1 LKEDVWIVSSKFW
14 GSASS
19 RRTRI
24 ITIVIF
30 FLFAI
35 LVTIVGVLLP
45 LSAQEA
51 TNEDNQLNQIQQQ
64 IQSMDLLHE
73 TAAIFQN
80 NFEICL
86 LMFIPVAGLV
96 LGSIAL
102 FNTGSYIQAETIVEN
117 TTKGYNIP
125 AILALFA
132 LFIFPFSWL
141 EFISYSTAFSET
153 FWFLKRGLEGKWR
166 REIVN
171 LFKLVLITAVLLA
184 AGAFIEALL
193 LSILG

>member
-1 LKEDVWIVSSKFW
+1 M
-14 GSASS
+14 
-19 RRTRI
+19 RI

-35 LVTIVGVLLP
+35 LVTVVGVLLP

-51 TNEDNQLNQIQQQ
+51 TNENNQLNQTQQQ
-64 IQSMDLLHE
+64 IQSMDLLRR

-125 AILALFA
+125 AILALA
-132 LFIFPFSWL
+132 LLFIFPFTWL

-153 FWFLKRGLEGKWR
+153 FWFIRRGLEGKWR

-193 LSILG
+193 LGILG

>member
-1 LKEDVWIVSSKFW
+1 MSSKFW

-30 FLFAI
+30 FLFAL
-35 LVTIVGVLLP
+35 LVTVVGVLLP

-51 TNEDNQLNQIQQQ
+51 TNENNQLSQTQQQ
-64 IQSMDLLHE
+64 IQSMDLLRR

-86 LMFIPVAGLV
+86 LMFIPVAGLA

-102 FNTGSYIQAETIVEN
+102 FNTGSYIQAETIS
-117 TTKGYNIP
+117 TKGYNIP
-125 AILALFA
+125 PILVLFA
-132 LFIFPFSWL
+132 LFIFPFTWL

-153 FWFLKRGLEGKWR
+153 FWFIRRGLEDKWR
-166 REIVN
+166 QEIVN
-171 LFKLVLITAVLLA
+171 LLKLVLITAVLLA

-193 LSILG
+193 IGILG